1 MTALVFFGLLIL
13 AIMIF
18 IVTNHSSGRQ
28 QHPQS
33 QPVPKQTQHPPLTDA
48 EREAIRQ
55 ADEAFDWKTHND
67 IVNGTYS
74 GPLPEHIVGNHWTEL
89 YPNIYHTKIAGINFR
104 KGIKN
109 LAGTYFDVRIEPEPK
124 NKYDKNA
131 IKILKADDSRHLGYI
146 PADETLY
153 VRQFIKDDFTC
164 HCRVFIEEGEDW
176 DYDLEKE
183 KRFLY
188 GYINIHRP
196 SSDIST
202 NVSPTA

>member
-1 MTALVFFGLLIL
+1 METSLIVILVISGILFVVALIKGSVESKS
-13 AIMIF
+13 
-18 IVTNHSSGRQ
+18 TTRQ
-28 QHPQS
+28 Q
-33 QPVPKQTQHPPLTDA
+33 QPNGPDRPPLTDA

-131 IKILKADDSRHLGYI
+131 IKILKADDGRHLGYI
-146 PADETLY
+146 PADETEH
-153 VRQFIKDDFTC
+153 VREFIKDDFTC
-164 HCRVFIEEGEDW
+164 HCRAFVEEGEE
-176 DYDLEKE
+176 YDEELERDKTY
-183 KRFLY
+183 LY
-188 GYINIHRP
+188 GFINIYRP
-196 SSDIST
+196 NISPS
-202 NVSPTA
+202 V